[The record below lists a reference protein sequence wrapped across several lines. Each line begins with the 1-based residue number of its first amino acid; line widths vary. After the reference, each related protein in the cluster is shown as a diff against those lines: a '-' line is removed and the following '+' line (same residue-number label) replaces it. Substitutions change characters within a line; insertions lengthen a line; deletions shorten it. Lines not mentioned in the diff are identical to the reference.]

1 MSMSSSESDHHHR
14 EFMEL
19 VIVPTNP
26 FTKTKEADEGES
38 VRKLLPTDS
47 SNSIPPFPYDDPPL
61 SESAPSPTAPNHQVQ
76 IQIPEPNPQPD
87 DADLTH
93 PVLEI
98 IESQELGKAIIVMA
112 VPMLMGLFTAYQY
125 FTSTV
130 EMSVVV
136 ISLCLAFASILNGIL
151 SRKTCPKLSILLLM
165 SGIVLMILA
174 FYAYSGI
181 ILPVYLKWI
190 PVACFFLSILP
201 LAPVFVGVIY
211 SRRKKANN

>member
-1 MSMSSSESDHHHR
+1 MSMSSSESDHHR
-14 EFMEL
+14 GEFMEL

-26 FTKTKEADEGES
+26 FTETKEGGEGES

-47 SNSIPPFPYDDPPL
+47 SNSIPPFPYDPPL
-61 SESAPSPTAPNHQVQ
+61 SESAPSSPTTPNHQVQ
-76 IQIPEPNPQPD
+76 IQTAEPNPQPAE
-87 DADLTH
+87 ADQTH
-93 PVLEI
+93 PVFDI
-98 IESQELGKAIIVMA
+98 IESQELGKAVLVLA
-112 VPMLMGLFTAYQY
+112 VPMLMGLSTAYQY

-130 EMSVVV
+130 EMNVVA
-136 ISLCLAFASILNGIL
+136 ISLCFAFASMLNGIL
-151 SRKTCPKLSILLLM
+151 SRKACPKVSILVLM

-190 PVACFFLSILP
+190 PVGCFFLSILP
-201 LAPVFVGVIY
+201 IAPVFVGVIY